1 MAYTFNGDIVS
12 SVLECGQAMY
22 DKFLNENG
30 NFHTGGAIQEGSVYT
45 WSDAYIGIGKPNYY
59 YYRYYG
65 AIINP
70 GGSTDKYSLLFEAF
84 RTPFNINDDIIRPF
98 FIRPKNDIIGLYS
111 LYVGVKENKG
121 NWNFNNNRYGN
132 VNNSIDT
139 SLLDNSSFAT
149 RLLRFEVNYG
159 NNHDNTVNCVAYGKE
174 KSSSFSVDYY
184 QKYDRYIMDIS
195 QGGYQPSI
203 YGYAYG
209 YHTDDENYYGYTQDT
224 NIPCFNEDDVQG
236 IQNWIDKGD
245 RSSEIIPPSPTK
257 TDFKLWIKGLNAPT
271 YKLNWHNE
279 ELENNGFD
287 FSNSTIYIRAGK
299 QYSDGIYHHPF
310 KEVDY
315 DDGSIKFT
323 WYDID
328 EVAETNLLYPWINL
342 EVYAS
347 YIDDSG
353 EETKSKVCTVDL
365 RKKAPNFSSMYQ
377 NVVNGS
383 DGSNITIVNYDDD
396 PEGYDDDDDDYH
408 DPSDN
413 EDDTPDDSTDISVSG
428 EVCKTFKIE
437 QIELKKLSQFLWSN
451 SFFDNILLVN
461 NSPIENIISLK
472 ALIGTVATTGS
483 SQTLTLGNVTTT
495 ANAIPCNESIV
506 INVGS
511 ITLPRKYNNFLDFEP
526 YTKVQIYLPFYGC
539 AMLDSSL
546 VIGRNI
552 TIKYIIDVI
561 TATAK
566 IKIIHDNKTLYEF
579 KTTCGSDLPI
589 TSSNRAS
596 VEMGYLSSGVG
607 MGISIASGNVLGG
620 LASGLSMAQSQ
631 YHSSTSGNVSGV
643 LNFHDSRM
651 VTVLVDRPV
660 YTELRNFNKTH
671 GRICNLSKTLRDL
684 KGFTKCAE
692 NVQIA
697 FNCLDEERTMIIEQL
712 TNGVII

>member
-1 MAYTFNGDIVS
+1 MAYTFNGNIVS

-22 DKFLNENG
+22 DKFLDVNNNFRTGGITVENG
-30 NFHTGGAIQEGSVYT
+30 IYT
-45 WSDAYIGIGKPNYY
+45 WNNDYVGIGKPNYY

-65 AIINP
+65 ATIN
-70 GGSTDKYSLLFEAF
+70 GGGAVDDYSLLFGAF
-84 RTPFNINDDIIRPF
+84 RTPFNINDDMIRPF
-98 FIRPKNDIIGLYS
+98 FIRPKDNHVIYS
-111 LYVGVKENKG
+111 LYVGVKEDKG
-121 NWNFNNNRYGN
+121 DWNFENNRYGD

-139 SLLDNSSFAT
+139 SLLDITSYCS
-149 RLLRFEVNYG
+149 RLLNFEVKHG
-159 NNHDNTVNCVAYGKE
+159 DSNNNTVHCLPYGVK
-174 KSSSFSVDYY
+174 KTSNFSVTYD
-184 QKYDRYIMDIS
+184 KNFDRYVMDIS
-195 QGGYQPSI
+195 QSGYGPWV
-203 YGYAYG
+203 YGYGYG
-209 YHTDDENYYGYTQDT
+209 YHTDDEDYYGYTQDT
-224 NIPCFNEDDVQG
+224 NIPCFNEDDIQG

-245 RSSEIIPPSPTK
+245 RSSEIIPPSSTK

-287 FSNSTIYIRAGK
+287 FSNSKIYVK
-299 QYSDGIYHHPF
+299 LSSDSGGAYLYPF
-310 KEVDY
+310 KELEY
-315 DDGSIKFT
+315 NNGSIKFT
-323 WYDID
+323 WYDMD
-328 EVAETNLLYPWINL
+328 NEAETNIFYPWLSLLI
-342 EVYAS
+342 YAV
-347 YIDDSG
+347 YIDESG
-353 EETKSKVCTVDL
+353 EEHESGYCHIKLRQKS
-365 RKKAPNFSSMYQ
+365 SSFIDIFELGEQ
-377 NVVNGS
+377 GN
-383 DGSNITIVNYDDD
+383 DGSRITVVNYDDD
-396 PEGYDDDDDDYH
+396 PGGFDDDDDDYH

-428 EVCKTFKIE
+428 EVCKTFKID
-437 QIELKKLSQFLWSN
+437 QIELKKLSQFLWS
-451 SFFDNILLVN
+451 SDFFDNILLVN

-472 ALIGTVATTGS
+472 ALIGTVATAGT

-495 ANAIPCNESIV
+495 ANVVPCNESIT

-671 GRICNLSKTLRDL
+671 GRVCNLSKTLRDL
-684 KGFTKCAE
+684 RGFTKCAE
-692 NVQIA
+692 NVQIP

-712 TNGVII
+712 VNGVII

>member
-22 DKFLNENG
+22 DIFLNENG
-30 NFHTGGAIQEGSVYT
+30 NFITGGTVQDGSVHT
-45 WSDAYIGIGKPNYY
+45 WSDDYIGIGKPNYY

-65 AIINP
+65 ARINAS
-70 GGSTDKYSLLFEAF
+70 GSTDKYSLLFEAF

-139 SLLDNSSFAT
+139 SLLDKTIFAT
-149 RLLRFEVNYG
+149 RLLSFEVKYG
-159 NNHDNTVNCVAYGKE
+159 NNHDNTINCVSYGKE
-174 KSSSFSVDYY
+174 KSSSFSVDYF

-195 QGGYQPSI
+195 QNGYKPSI

-209 YHTDDENYYGYTQDT
+209 YHTDDDNYYGYTQDT

-257 TDFKLWIKGLNAPT
+257 TDFKLWIKGLDAPT

-279 ELENNGFD
+279 ELENNSYD
-287 FSNSTIYIRAGK
+287 FSNSKIYVYLSI
-299 QYSDGIYHHPF
+299 YSFGAFLFRF
-310 KEVDY
+310 KELEY
-315 DDGSIKFT
+315 NEGSIKFT
-323 WYDID
+323 WYDMD
-328 EVAETNLLYPWINL
+328 NEAETNIFYPWLSLLIYA
-342 EVYAS
+342 VYV
-347 YIDDSG
+347 DESG
-353 EETKSKVCTVDL
+353 EEHESGYCHIKLRQKS
-365 RKKAPNFSSMYQ
+365 SSFTDIYELGEQ
-377 NVVNGS
+377 GNDGSLITVVN
-383 DGSNITIVNYDDD
+383 YEDD
-396 PEGYDDDDDDYH
+396 PGGYDDDDDDYH

-413 EDDTPDDSTDISVSG
+413 EDDTPDDSTDITVTG
-428 EVCKTFKIE
+428 EVCKTFKID
-437 QIELKKLSQFLWSN
+437 QIELKKLSQFLWTSD
-451 SFFDNILLVN
+451 FFDNILLVN

-483 SQTLTLGNVTTT
+483 SQSLVLGNVTTT
-495 ANAIPCNESIV
+495 ANAVPCNESIT

-546 VIGRNI
+546 VIGRTI

-620 LASGLSMAQSQ
+620 LASALSMAQSQ
-631 YHSSTSGNVSGV
+631 YHSSMSGNVSGV
-643 LNFHDSRM
+643 LNFDDSRR

-660 YTELRNFNKTH
+660 YTELRNFNKTD
-671 GRICNLSKTLRDL
+671 GRVCNLSKKLRDL
-684 KGFTKCAE
+684 RGFTKCAE
-692 NVQIA
+692 NVQIP

-712 TNGVII
+712 VNGVII

>member
-1 MAYTFNGDIVS
+1 MAYEFGGDNLLACQDMATQLFNMLLD
-12 SVLECGQAMY
+12 
-22 DKFLNENG
+22 ENG
-30 NFHTGGAIQEGSVYT
+30 NFLSCNVNTNKEFDSTYLGVGKNDCYYFREYEITRNSITATNKYT
-45 WSDAYIGIGKPNYY
+45 VGVTFY
-59 YYRYYG
+59 
-65 AIINP
+65 
-70 GGSTDKYSLLFEAF
+70 
-84 RTPFNINDDIIRPF
+84 RTPFAINDEIIRPYF
-98 FIRPKNDIIGLYS
+98 TTKRDFSNIGCPLVLGLQS
-111 LYVGVKENKG
+111 RHN
-121 NWNFNNNRYGN
+121 NWIFDTNRYGDKT
-132 VNNSIDT
+132 NNIDKSKFDNTNYVTLYSIMT
-139 SLLDNSSFAT
+139 QK
-149 RLLRFEVNYG
+149 YG
-159 NNHDNTVNCVAYGKE
+159 NPATMRISNKGKGKADKISPYYDNNLQFYYLDSVLENYTPNIHPYFVN
-174 KSSSFSVDYY
+174 
-184 QKYDRYIMDIS
+184 
-195 QGGYQPSI
+195 P
-203 YGYAYG
+203 
-209 YHTDDENYYGYTQDT
+209 DDEHEDYKTET
-224 NIPCFNEDDVQG
+224 NIPIFFEDDIEG
-236 IQNWIDKGD
+236 IKNWVLNGD
-245 RSSEIIPPSPTK
+245 RSNEIIPPSPTK
-257 TDFKLWIKGLNAPT
+257 TDFRLWIKGLDAPT

-279 ELENNGFD
+279 ALENEGYD

-299 QYSDGIYHHPF
+299 QYSDGIHHHPF

-315 DDGSIKFT
+315 SDGSIKFT

-328 EVAETNLLYPWINL
+328 EVADTNFLFPWINL

-353 EETKSKVCTVDL
+353 EENKSKFCSVDL
-365 RKKAPNFSSMYQ
+365 RKKAPYFSSMYQ

-546 VIGRNI
+546 VIGRTI
-552 TIKYIIDVI
+552 SIKYIIDVI

-607 MGISIASGNVLGG
+607 MGVSIASGNVLGG
-620 LASGLSMAQSQ
+620 LASALSMAQSQ

-651 VTVLVDRPV
+651 ITVLVDRPV

-671 GRICNLSKTLRDL
+671 GRVCNLSKTLRDL
-684 KGFTKCAE
+684 RGFTKCAE
-692 NVQIA
+692 NVQIP

>member
-1 MAYTFNGDIVS
+1 MSFRWVESFGENESYVKCLVPDTTYSSLSEMIADLKTNGIIVDN
-12 SVLECGQAMY
+12 VG
-22 DKFLNENG
+22 DKEKTSLSDSEAPNGEFTLANG
-30 NFHTGGAIQEGSVYT
+30 NKFFNRIGTYDWYANLTLKTDNIYFASLGGYSPYGRFIT
-45 WSDAYIGIGKPNYY
+45 IGIDDDAKKAVVFDSYP
-59 YYRYYG
+59 
-65 AIINP
+65 ASQE
-70 GGSTDKYSLLFEAF
+70 STSVILRASYA
-84 RTPFNINDDIIRPF
+84 NID
-98 FIRPKNDIIGLYS
+98 NDINLQKFYQWINGA
-111 LYVGVKENKG
+111 ETP
-121 NWNFNNNRYGN
+121 
-132 VNNSIDT
+132 T
-139 SLLDNSSFAT
+139 S
-149 RLLRFEVNYG
+149 EV
-159 NNHDNTVNCVAYGKE
+159 TTTA
-174 KSSSFSVDYY
+174 
-184 QKYDRYIMDIS
+184 
-195 QGGYQPSI
+195 
-203 YGYAYG
+203 
-209 YHTDDENYYGYTQDT
+209 
-224 NIPCFNEDDVQG
+224 
-236 IQNWIDKGD
+236 
-245 RSSEIIPPSPTK
+245 
-257 TDFKLWIKGLNAPT
+257 FKLWIKGLDAPT

-279 ELENNGFD
+279 ALENDNFD

-299 QYSDGIYHHPF
+299 QYSDGIHHHSF

-315 DDGSIKFT
+315 SDGSIKFT

-328 EVAETNLLYPWINL
+328 EVAETNILFPWINL
-342 EVYAS
+342 EVHAT
-347 YIDDSG
+347 YINDSG
-353 EETKSKVCTVDL
+353 EEKDSSICTVDL
-365 RKKAPNFSSMYQ
+365 RKKSNNFSGMYQ
-377 NVVNGS
+377 NVSNGE
-383 DGSNITIVNYDDD
+383 DGSIIEVINYDDD
-396 PEGYDDDDDDYH
+396 PGGYDDDDDDYH

-428 EVCKTFKIE
+428 EVCKTFKID
-437 QIELKKLSQFLWSN
+437 QIELKKLSQFLWTSD
-451 SFFDNILLVN
+451 FFDNILLVN

-472 ALIGTVATTGS
+472 TLIGTVVTTGS

-495 ANAIPCNESIV
+495 ANVVPCNESIT

-546 VIGRNI
+546 VIGRSI
-552 TIKYIIDVI
+552 SIKYIIDVI

-651 VTVLVDRPV
+651 ITVLVDRPV

-671 GRICNLSKTLRDL
+671 GRVCNLSKTLRDL
-684 KGFTKCAE
+684 RGFTKCAE
-692 NVQIA
+692 NVQIP

>member
-1 MAYTFNGDIVS
+1 MAYTFNGNIVS
-12 SVLECGQAMY
+12 SVLECGKAMY
-22 DKFLNENG
+22 DKFLDENN
-30 NFHTGGAIQEGSVYT
+30 NFHTGGVTVENNIYT
-45 WSDAYIGIGKPNYY
+45 WSDNYVGIGKPNYY
-59 YYRYYG
+59 YYRFYG
-65 AIINP
+65 ATINVP
-70 GGSTDKYSLLFEAF
+70 GSVDDYTLLFGAF

-98 FIRPKNDIIGLYS
+98 FIRPKDNHVIYT
-111 LYVGVKENKG
+111 LYVGVKEDKG

-139 SLLDNSSFAT
+139 SLLDITIYGS
-149 RLLRFEVNYG
+149 RLLGFEVKNG
-159 NNHDNTVNCVAYGKE
+159 DNNDNTIHCLPYGVE
-174 KSSSFSVDYY
+174 KKNDFGVHYF
-184 QKYDRYIMDIS
+184 QKYDRYIMDIV
-195 QGGYQPSI
+195 QDGYRPWI
-203 YGYAYG
+203 YGYGYG
-209 YHTDDENYYGYTQDT
+209 YHTDDYYGYTQDT

-245 RSSEIIPPSPTK
+245 RSSEIIPPSSTA
-257 TDFKLWIKGLNAPT
+257 TQYKLWIKGLNAPT

-279 ELENNGFD
+279 ELENSGYD

-299 QYSDGIYHHPF
+299 QYSDGIHHHSF

-315 DDGSIKFT
+315 NDGSIKFT

-328 EVAETNLLYPWINL
+328 EVTETNLLYPWINL
-342 EVYAS
+342 EVFAS
-347 YIDDSG
+347 YIDDNG
-353 EETKSKVCTVDL
+353 EENRSKFCSVDL
-365 RKKAPNFSSMYQ
+365 RKKAPNFATMYQ

-383 DGSNITIVNYDDD
+383 DGSSITIVNYDDD
-396 PEGYDDDDDDYH
+396 PNGYDDDDDDYH
-408 DPSDN
+408 DPTDN
-413 EDDTPDDSTDISVSG
+413 EDNTPDDSTDVSVSG
-428 EVCKTFKIE
+428 EVCKTFKID
-437 QIELKKLSQFLWSN
+437 QIELKKLSQFLWTSD
-451 SFFDNILLVN
+451 FFDNILLVN

-483 SQTLTLGNVTTT
+483 SKALTLGNVTTT
-495 ANAIPCNESIV
+495 ANVVPCNESIT

-546 VIGRNI
+546 VIGRTI

-579 KTTCGSDLPI
+579 KTTCGTDLPI

-651 VTVLVDRPV
+651 ITVLVDRPV

-671 GRICNLSKTLRDL
+671 GRVCNLSKTLRDL
-684 KGFTKCAE
+684 RGFTKCAE
-692 NVQIA
+692 NVQIP
-697 FNCLDEERTMIIEQL
+697 FNCLDEERSMIIEQL
-712 TNGVII
+712 VNGVII

>member
-1 MAYTFNGDIVS
+1 MAYEFDGDNLLSCQDIATQ
-12 SVLECGQAMY
+12 LYNMLL
-22 DKFLNENG
+22 DENG
-30 NFHTGGAIQEGSVYT
+30 NFLTCNVNTSKELDSTYLVVGKNDCYYFREYLINKNVSGSV
-45 WSDAYIGIGKPNYY
+45 NE
-59 YYRYYG
+59 
-65 AIINP
+65 
-70 GGSTDKYSLLFEAF
+70 YSVSVSFY
-84 RTPFNINDDIIRPF
+84 RTPFAINDEIIRPYF
-98 FIRPKNDIIGLYS
+98 TTKRDFSNNSCSLVLGLSSYQNDW
-111 LYVGVKENKG
+111 K
-121 NWNFNNNRYGN
+121 FDTNRYGN
-132 VNNSIDT
+132 KTNNIDKSKFNNSDYVVLYCGMGQNSGDPATINISTNGKGKT
-139 SLLDNSSFAT
+139 SKITNYYDSNLQFYYLDSTLGFVRPSVKPYY
-149 RLLRFEVNYG
+149 VN
-159 NNHDNTVNCVAYGKE
+159 
-174 KSSSFSVDYY
+174 
-184 QKYDRYIMDIS
+184 
-195 QGGYQPSI
+195 P
-203 YGYAYG
+203 
-209 YHTDDENYYGYTQDT
+209 DDEHADYATET
-224 NIPCFNEDDVQG
+224 NIPMFFEDDREG
-236 IQNWIDKGD
+236 IRNWVLNGD
-245 RSSEIIPPSPTK
+245 RSNEIEPITPPSPTK
-257 TDFKLWIKGLNAPT
+257 TNFKLWIKGLDAPT

-279 ELENNGFD
+279 ELENNSYD
-287 FSNSTIYIRAGK
+287 FSNSTIYIRVGK
-299 QYSDGIYHHPF
+299 QNSDGVFHFSF
-310 KEVDY
+310 KELDY
-315 DDGSIKFT
+315 NDGSIKFT

-328 EVAETNLLYPWINL
+328 EVAETNLLFPWANL

-353 EETKSKVCTVDL
+353 EENKSKVCTVDL
-365 RKKAPNFSSMYQ
+365 RKKAPNFDSMYQ
-377 NVVNGS
+377 NIVNGS
-383 DGSNITIVNYDDD
+383 DGSNITVVNYDDD

-428 EVCKTFKIE
+428 EVCKTFKID
-437 QIELKKLSQFLWSN
+437 QIELKKLSQFLWS
-451 SFFDNILLVN
+451 SDFFDNILLVN

-472 ALIGTVATTGS
+472 ALIGTVATIGS

-495 ANAIPCNESIV
+495 ANVTPCNESIV

-546 VIGRNI
+546 VIGRTI

-607 MGISIASGNVLGG
+607 MGVSIASGNVLGG
-620 LASGLSMAQSQ
+620 LASALSMAQSQ
-631 YHSSTSGNVSGV
+631 YHSTTSGNVSGV

-651 VTVLVDRPV
+651 ITVLVDRPV

-671 GRICNLSKTLRDL
+671 GRVCNLSKTLRDL
-684 KGFTKCAE
+684 HGFTKCAE
-692 NVQIA
+692 NVQIP

-712 TNGVII
+712 VNGVII

>member
-1 MAYTFNGDIVS
+1 MAFRWVESFGENESYIKCLVPDVSYSSLSEMITDLKSNGIIVDNVGDKEKTSLSDIDAPNGEFT
-12 SVLECGQAMY
+12 LA
-22 DKFLNENG
+22 NG
-30 NFHTGGAIQEGSVYT
+30 NKYFNRIGAYNWYMQLT
-45 WSDAYIGIGKPNYY
+45 LKTDNNYF
-59 YYRYYG
+59 
-65 AIINP
+65 A
-70 GGSTDKYSLLFEAF
+70 
-84 RTPFNINDDIIRPF
+84 
-98 FIRPKNDIIGLYS
+98 
-111 LYVGVKENKG
+111 
-121 NWNFNNNRYGN
+121 
-132 VNNSIDT
+132 SI
-139 SLLDNSSFAT
+139 
-149 RLLRFEVNYG
+149 
-159 NNHDNTVNCVAYGKE
+159 
-174 KSSSFSVDYY
+174 
-184 QKYDRYIMDIS
+184 
-195 QGGYQPSI
+195 GGYSP
-203 YGYAYG
+203 YGRFITIAV
-209 YHTDDENYYGYTQDT
+209 D
-224 NIPCFNEDDVQG
+224 DDVQKAVVFDSYPSSQESTSVSLRASYAN
-236 IQNWIDKGD
+236 IDIDTNLQKFYQWINGAETPT
-245 RSSEIIPPSPTK
+245 SEVT
-257 TDFKLWIKGLNAPT
+257 TTAFKLWIKGIDAPT

-279 ELENNGFD
+279 ALENDNFD
-287 FSNSTIYIRAGK
+287 FSNSTIYLKLGK
-299 QYSDGIYHHPF
+299 QNSDGVFHFSF

-315 DDGSIKFT
+315 NNGSIKFT

-328 EVAETNLLYPWINL
+328 EIAETNLLYPWINL
-342 EVYAS
+342 EVHAT
-347 YIDDSG
+347 YINDSG
-353 EETKSKVCTVDL
+353 EEKDSSICTVDL
-365 RKKAPNFSSMYQ
+365 RKKSNNFTGMYQ
-377 NVVNGS
+377 NVVNGE
-383 DGSNITIVNYDDD
+383 DGSIIEIINYDDD
-396 PEGYDDDDDDYH
+396 PGGYDDDDDDYH

-437 QIELKKLSQFLWSN
+437 QIELKKLSQFLWTSD
-451 SFFDNILLVN
+451 FFDNILLVN

-472 ALIGTVATTGS
+472 ALIGTVATTGT

-495 ANAIPCNESIV
+495 ANVTPCNESIT

-546 VIGRNI
+546 VIGRTI
-552 TIKYIIDVI
+552 SIKYIIDVI

-620 LASGLSMAQSQ
+620 LASALSMAQSQ

-671 GRICNLSKTLRDL
+671 GRVCNLSKTLRDL
-684 KGFTKCAE
+684 RGFTKCAE
-692 NVQIA
+692 NVQIP
-697 FNCLDEERTMIIEQL
+697 FNCLDEERTIIIEQL

>member
-1 MAYTFNGDIVS
+1 MLNITQGSYT
-12 SVLECGQAMY
+12 
-22 DKFLNENG
+22 
-30 NFHTGGAIQEGSVYT
+30 
-45 WSDAYIGIGKPNYY
+45 PN
-59 YYRYYG
+59 
-65 AIINP
+65 I
-70 GGSTDKYSLLFEAF
+70 YS
-84 RTPFNINDDIIRPF
+84 
-98 FIRPKNDIIGLYS
+98 
-111 LYVGVKENKG
+111 
-121 NWNFNNNRYGN
+121 
-132 VNNSIDT
+132 
-139 SLLDNSSFAT
+139 
-149 RLLRFEVNYG
+149 
-159 NNHDNTVNCVAYGKE
+159 
-174 KSSSFSVDYY
+174 
-184 QKYDRYIMDIS
+184 
-195 QGGYQPSI
+195 
-203 YGYAYG
+203 YAYG
-209 YHTDDENYYGYTQDT
+209 YHTDDENYYSYTLDT
-224 NIPCFNEDDVQG
+224 NIPCFDEEDIQG
-236 IQNWIDKGD
+236 IQNWIDNGD

-257 TDFKLWIKGLNAPT
+257 TNFKLWIKGLDAPT

-279 ELENNGFD
+279 ALENNSYD

-299 QYSDGIYHHPF
+299 RNSDGIYHHPF

-315 DDGSIKFT
+315 NDGSIKFT
-323 WYDID
+323 WYDIN
-328 EVAETNLLYPWINL
+328 EIAETNLLFPWINL

-353 EETKSKVCTVDL
+353 EENKSKVCTVDL
-365 RKKAPNFSSMYQ
+365 RKKAPNFDSMYQ

-383 DGSNITIVNYDDD
+383 DGSNITIVNYDED
-396 PEGYDDDDDDYH
+396 PDGYDDDDDDYH
-408 DPSDN
+408 DPTDN
-413 EDDTPDDSTDISVSG
+413 EDNTPDDSTDISVSG
-428 EVCKTFKIE
+428 EVCKTFKID

-495 ANAIPCNESIV
+495 ANAIPCNESIT

-546 VIGRNI
+546 VIGRTI

-607 MGISIASGNVLGG
+607 MGVSIASGNVLGG
-620 LASGLSMAQSQ
+620 LASALSMAQSQ

-660 YTELRNFNKTH
+660 YTELKNFNKTH
-671 GRICNLSKTLRDL
+671 GRVCNLSKTLRDL
-684 KGFTKCAE
+684 RGFTKCAE
-692 NVQIA
+692 NVQIP

-712 TNGVII
+712 TSGVII

>member
-1 MAYTFNGDIVS
+1 MAYTYNGDIVT

-22 DKFLNENG
+22 DKFIDENG
-30 NFHTGGAIQEGSVYT
+30 NMHSGGTTSEGNYNVWNDDYTGMKKDDFYF
-45 WSDAYIGIGKPNYY
+45 
-59 YYRYYG
+59 YRYYG
-65 AIINP
+65 ATKNAS
-70 GGSTDKYSLLFEAF
+70 GSVDDFSMLFGAF
-84 RTPFNINDDIIRPF
+84 RTPFSVNDNIVRPF
-98 FIRPKNDIIGLYS
+98 FMKPKNNFVIYQ
-111 LYVGVKENKG
+111 LYVGCKENKG
-121 NWNFNNNRYGN
+121 DWCFNSYRYGEA
-132 VNNSIDT
+132 NNSIDT
-139 SLLDNSSFAT
+139 SLLNITSYSS
-149 RLLRFEVNYG
+149 RLLTASKISLSNSDNVANCINYG
-159 NNHDNTVNCVAYGKE
+159 VR
-174 KSSSFSVDYY
+174 KSSYYTIRYNSYY
-184 QKYDRYIMDIS
+184 QRYFLGIV
-195 QGGYQPSI
+195 QGNASPSI
-203 YGYAYG
+203 YSYAYG
-209 YHTDDENYYGYTQDT
+209 IHTEDEDFYGYTQET
-224 NIPCFNEDDVQG
+224 NIPCFDEEDIQG
-236 IQNWIDKGD
+236 IQNWIDNGD
-245 RSSEIIPPSPTK
+245 RSSEILPPSS
-257 TDFKLWIKGLNAPT
+257 TDTDYKLWIKGLDAPT

-279 ELENNGFD
+279 ALENDSFD

-299 QYSDGIYHHPF
+299 QYSDGIHHHPF

-315 DDGSIKFT
+315 NDGSIKFT

-347 YIDDSG
+347 YIDDNG
-353 EETKSKVCTVDL
+353 EENKSKFCSVDL
-365 RKKAPNFSSMYQ
+365 RKKAPNFNSMYQ
-377 NVVNGS
+377 NVVNGN
-383 DGSNITIVNYDDD
+383 DGSTITVVNYDDD

-428 EVCKTFKIE
+428 EVCKTFKID
-437 QIELKKLSQFLWSN
+437 QIELKKLSQFLWS
-451 SFFDNILLVN
+451 SGFFDNILLVN

-472 ALIGTVATTGS
+472 ALIGTVATTGT
-483 SQTLTLGNVTTT
+483 SQALALGNVTTT
-495 ANAIPCNESIV
+495 ANAIPCNESIT

-546 VIGRNI
+546 VIGRTI

-671 GRICNLSKTLRDL
+671 GRVCNLSKTLRDL
-684 KGFTKCAE
+684 RGFTKCAE
-692 NVQIA
+692 NVQIP

-712 TNGVII
+712 VNGVII

>member
-1 MAYTFNGDIVS
+1 MAYTFNGDIVT

-22 DKFLNENG
+22 EKFLDENN
-30 NFHTGGAIQEGSVYT
+30 NFHTGDTERDGNVYT
-45 WSDAYIGIGKPNYY
+45 WGDGDYIGIGKPNYY

-65 AIINP
+65 AIINSS
-70 GGSTDKYSLLFEAF
+70 GSADKYSLLFEAF

-98 FIRPKNDIIGLYS
+98 FIKPRDNNILYL
-111 LYVGVKENKG
+111 LYVGVKEDKG
-121 NWNFNNNRYGN
+121 NWSFNNNRYGN

-139 SLLDNSSFAT
+139 SLLDGTSFAT
-149 RLLRFEVNYG
+149 RLLRFRLIYG
-159 NNHDNTVNCVAYGKE
+159 NNHDNTVNCLPYGVE
-174 KSSSFSVDYY
+174 KKSSFSANYY
-184 QKYDRYIMDIS
+184 EKYKRYILDIS
-195 QGGYQPSI
+195 QSVYRPGI
-203 YGYAYG
+203 YSYAYG
-209 YHTDDENYYGYTQDT
+209 YHTDDVYSYTQDT

-236 IQNWIDKGD
+236 IQNWIDNGD

-257 TDFKLWIKGLNAPT
+257 TDFKLWIKGLDSPT

-279 ELENNGFD
+279 DLENNGYD
-287 FSNSTIYIRAGK
+287 FSNSKIYMK
-299 QYSDGIYHHPF
+299 LSSDSGGAYLFPF
-310 KEVDY
+310 KELEY
-315 DDGSIKFT
+315 NEGSVKFT
-323 WYDID
+323 WYDMD
-328 EVAETNLLYPWINL
+328 NEAQTNIFYPWLDLLIYA
-342 EVYAS
+342 VYV
-347 YIDDSG
+347 DESG
-353 EETKSKVCTVDL
+353 EEHESGYCHVSLKQKS
-365 RKKAPNFSSMYQ
+365 SSFDSIYELGEQ
-377 NVVNGS
+377 GS
-383 DGSNITIVNYDDD
+383 DGSFITVVNYEDD
-396 PEGYDDDDDDYH
+396 PDGYDDDDDDYH

-428 EVCKTFKIE
+428 EVCKTFKID
-437 QIELKKLSQFLWSN
+437 QIELKKLSQFLWTSD
-451 SFFDNILLVN
+451 FFDNILLVN
-461 NSPIENIISLK
+461 NTPIENIISLK
-472 ALIGTVATTGS
+472 ALIGTVATTGT
-483 SQTLTLGNVTTT
+483 SQSLTLGNVTTT
-495 ANAIPCNESIV
+495 ANVVPCNESIV

-511 ITLPRKYNNFLDFEP
+511 VTLPRKYNNFLDFEP

-546 VIGRNI
+546 VIGRTI

-607 MGISIASGNVLGG
+607 MGVSIASGNVLGG

-631 YHSSTSGNVSGV
+631 YHSSNSGNVSGI

-671 GRICNLSKTLRDL
+671 GRVCNLSKTLRDL
-684 KGFTKCAE
+684 HGFTKCAE
-692 NVQIA
+692 NVQIP
-697 FNCLDEERTMIIEQL
+697 FNCLDEERNIIIEQL
-712 TNGVII
+712 VNGVII

>member
-1 MAYTFNGDIVS
+1 MAYTFNGNIVS

-22 DKFLNENG
+22 DIFFNENE
-30 NFHTGGAIQEGSVYT
+30 NFITGGIVQEDNVGTWDNSV
-45 WSDAYIGIGKPNYY
+45 YIGIGKNDYY

-65 AIINP
+65 ATRNVP
-70 GGSTDKYSLLFEAF
+70 GAVDDYSLLFGAF

-98 FIRPKNDIIGLYS
+98 FIKPKDNNVLYL

-121 NWNFNNNRYGN
+121 DWNFINNRYGN

-139 SLLDNSSFAT
+139 SLLDDTSWVS
-149 RLLRFEVNYG
+149 RLLNFDIIHG
-159 NNHDNTVNCVAYGKE
+159 NNNDNTVNCIPSGVE
-174 KSSSFSVDYY
+174 KTSNFSVDYY
-184 QKYDRYIMDIS
+184 QKYSRYIMNIQ
-195 QGGYQPSI
+195 QGGYNPWV
-203 YGYAYG
+203 YGYGYG
-209 YHTDDENYYGYTQDT
+209 HHTDDEIFYAYTQDT
-224 NIPCFNEDDVQG
+224 NIPCFDEDDIQG
-236 IQNWIDKGD
+236 IQNWIDNGD
-245 RSSEIIPPSPTK
+245 RTSEIIAPSPTK
-257 TDFKLWIKGLNAPT
+257 TDFKLWIKGLDAPT

-279 ELENNGFD
+279 ELENSGFD
-287 FSNSTIYIRAGK
+287 FSNSKIYMK
-299 QYSDGIYHHPF
+299 LSSDSGGAYLFPF
-310 KEVDY
+310 KELEY
-315 DDGSIKFT
+315 NEGSVKFT
-323 WYDID
+323 WYDMD
-328 EVAETNLLYPWINL
+328 NEARTNIFYPWLDLLIYAVYVDENG
-342 EVYAS
+342 EVHESGYCHIKLRQKS
-347 YIDDSG
+347 SSFDDIYELG
-353 EETKSKVCTVDL
+353 EQG
-365 RKKAPNFSSMYQ
+365 N
-377 NVVNGS
+377 
-383 DGSNITIVNYDDD
+383 DGSIITVVNYDDD
-396 PEGYDDDDDDYH
+396 PNGYDDDDDDYH

-413 EDDTPDDSTDISVSG
+413 EDNTPDDSTDISVSG
-428 EVCKTFKIE
+428 EVCKTFKID
-437 QIELKKLSQFLWSN
+437 QIELKKLSQFLWS
-451 SFFDNILLVN
+451 SDFFDNILLVN

-472 ALIGTVATTGS
+472 ALIGTVTTTGT
-483 SQTLTLGNVTTT
+483 SQALALGNVTTT
-495 ANAIPCNESIV
+495 ANVVPCNESIV

-546 VIGRNI
+546 VIGRTI

-561 TATAK
+561 TGTAK
-566 IKIIHDNKTLYEF
+566 IKIMHDNKTLYEF
-579 KTTCGSDLPI
+579 KTTCGTDLPI

-620 LASGLSMAQSQ
+620 LASALSMAQSQ

-671 GRICNLSKTLRDL
+671 GRVCNLSKTLRDL
-684 KGFTKCAE
+684 RGFTKCAE
-692 NVQIA
+692 NVQIP

>member
-1 MAYTFNGDIVS
+1 MAYEFDGNNLLSCQDIATQ
-12 SVLECGQAMY
+12 LYNMLL
-22 DKFLNENG
+22 DENG
-30 NFHTGGAIQEGSVYT
+30 NFLACNVNSNKEFDSTYLGV
-45 WSDAYIGIGKPNYY
+45 GKNDCY
-59 YYRYYG
+59 YYREYL
-65 AIINP
+65 ITKNTS
-70 GGSTDKYSLLFEAF
+70 GSVNKYTVSVKFY
-84 RTPFNINDDIIRPF
+84 RSPFAINDEIIRPYF
-98 FIRPKNDIIGLYS
+98 TTKRDFSNIGCPLVLGLQS
-111 LYVGVKENKG
+111 RQN
-121 NWNFNNNRYGN
+121 NWIFDTNRYGDKT
-132 VNNSIDT
+132 NNIEKSKF
-139 SLLDNSSFAT
+139 DNS
-149 RLLRFEVNYG
+149 NY
-159 NNHDNTVNCVAYGKE
+159 VALYSIMAQKYGKPATI
-174 KSSSFSVDYY
+174 KISNNGKGKADKISAYYDNNLQFYYLNSVL
-184 QKYDRYIMDIS
+184 
-195 QGGYQPSI
+195 
-203 YGYAYG
+203 
-209 YHTDDENYYGYTQDT
+209 ENYTPNILPYFINPNDEHEDYMTET
-224 NIPCFNEDDVQG
+224 NIPIFFDDDKEG
-236 IQNWIDKGD
+236 IRNWVLNGD

-257 TDFKLWIKGLNAPT
+257 TDFKLWIKGLDAPT

-279 ELENNGFD
+279 ALENEGYD
-287 FSNSTIYIRAGK
+287 FSNSTIYIKVGK
-299 QYSDGIYHHPF
+299 QNSDGVFHYSF

-315 DDGSIKFT
+315 SDGSIKFT

-328 EVAETNLLYPWINL
+328 EVVDTNFLFPWINL

-365 RKKAPNFSSMYQ
+365 RKKAPNFNSMYQ

-383 DGSNITIVNYDDD
+383 DGSNITIVNYEDD

-408 DPSDN
+408 DPTDN

-428 EVCKTFKIE
+428 EVCKTFKID
-437 QIELKKLSQFLWSN
+437 QIELKKLSQFLWS
-451 SFFDNILLVN
+451 SGFLDNILLVN

-472 ALIGTVATTGS
+472 ALIGTVTTTGT
-483 SQTLTLGNVTTT
+483 SQALALGNVTTT
-495 ANAIPCNESIV
+495 ANAIPCNECIV

-546 VIGRNI
+546 VIGRTI
-552 TIKYIIDVI
+552 SIKYIIDVI

-671 GRICNLSKTLRDL
+671 GRVCNLSKTLRDL
-684 KGFTKCAE
+684 RGFTKCAE
-692 NVQIA
+692 NVQIP

>member
-1 MAYTFNGDIVS
+1 MAYTYNGDIVS

-22 DKFLNENG
+22 DKFLDENG
-30 NFHTGGAIQEGSVYT
+30 NFHSGGANKDGEVYT
-45 WSDAYIGIGKPNYY
+45 WNDVYIGIGKNNYY

-65 AIINP
+65 ALRNVP
-70 GGSTDKYSLLFEAF
+70 GSVDDYSLLYSAF
-84 RTPFNINDDIIRPF
+84 RTPFNINDDMIRPF
-98 FIRPKNDIIGLYS
+98 FIRPKDNFVTYR
-111 LYVGVKENKG
+111 LYVGVKEDKG
-121 NWNFNNNRYGN
+121 NWNFTSNRYGDI
-132 VNNSIDT
+132 NNSINT
-139 SLLDNSSFAT
+139 SLLDITSFSS
-149 RLLRFEVNYG
+149 RLFTYSDISGSDSN
-159 NNHDNTVNCVAYGKE
+159 NTVNCNGIGISKTQDYRVYFYEPFQRYLMEIVHSGYAP
-174 KSSSFSVDYY
+174 SVY
-184 QKYDRYIMDIS
+184 S
-195 QGGYQPSI
+195 
-203 YGYAYG
+203 YAYG
-209 YHTDDENYYGYTQDT
+209 YHTDDKDYYGYTQDT
-224 NIPCFNEDDVQG
+224 NIPCFNEEDIQG
-236 IQNWIDKGD
+236 IQNWIDNGD
-245 RSSEIIPPSPTK
+245 RSSEIIPPTSTK
-257 TDFKLWIKGLNAPT
+257 TNFKLWIKGLNAPT

-299 QYSDGIYHHPF
+299 QYSDGIHHHPF
-310 KEVDY
+310 KEVAY
-315 DDGSIKFT
+315 NDGSIKFT

-347 YIDDSG
+347 YIDDNG
-353 EETKSKVCTVDL
+353 EENKSKFCSVDL
-365 RKKAPNFSSMYQ
+365 RKKDPNFVGMYQ

-383 DGSNITIVNYDDD
+383 DGSSITIVNYEDD
-396 PEGYDDDDDDYH
+396 PGGYDDDDDDYH

-428 EVCKTFKIE
+428 EVCKTFKID
-437 QIELKKLSQFLWSN
+437 QIELKKLSQFLWSSN
-451 SFFDNILLVN
+451 FFDNILLVN

-472 ALIGTVATTGS
+472 ALIGTVGTTGT
-483 SQTLTLGNVTTT
+483 SQSLALGNVTTT
-495 ANAIPCNESIV
+495 ANAIPCNESIT

-546 VIGRNI
+546 VIGRTI

-607 MGISIASGNVLGG
+607 MGISIASGNILGG

-651 VTVLVDRPV
+651 VTVLIDRPV
-660 YTELRNFNKTH
+660 YTELKNFNKTH
-671 GRICNLSKTLRDL
+671 GRVCNLSKTLRDL

-697 FNCLDEERTMIIEQL
+697 FNCLDEERTMITEQL

>member
-22 DKFLNENG
+22 DKFLDENG
-30 NFHTGGAIQEGSVYT
+30 NFHSGGADNDGNTYT
-45 WSDAYIGIGKPNYY
+45 WNNVYVGIGKNNYY
-59 YYRYYG
+59 YYRHYG
-65 AIINP
+65 ATKNVS
-70 GGSTDKYSLLFEAF
+70 GSADDYSLIYGAF
-84 RTPFNINDDIIRPF
+84 RTPFNINDDMIRPF
-98 FIRPKNDIIGLYS
+98 FIKPKNNFVIYL

-121 NWNFNNNRYGN
+121 HWNFTNNRYGD
-132 VNNSIDT
+132 VNNSLDT
-139 SLLDNSSFAT
+139 SLLNNSVYVT
-149 RLLRFEVNYG
+149 RLLRYSLIRGDNS
-159 NNHDNTVNCVAYGKE
+159 NNTIKCLAEGVRKTNNFTVTFN
-174 KSSSFSVDYY
+174 DYY
-184 QKYDRYIMDIS
+184 SRYMLDIT
-195 QGGYQPSI
+195 QGSFTPNI
-203 YGYAYG
+203 YSYAYG
-209 YHTDDENYYGYTQDT
+209 YHTDDEDYYAYTLDT
-224 NIPCFNEDDVQG
+224 NIPCFNEEDVQG
-236 IQNWIDKGD
+236 IQNWIDNGD
-245 RSSEIIPPSPTK
+245 RSSEILPASSTK
-257 TDFKLWIKGLNAPT
+257 TIFKLWIKGLNAPT

-287 FSNSTIYIRAGK
+287 FSNSKIYMK
-299 QYSDGIYHHPF
+299 LSSDSGGAFLFPF
-310 KEVDY
+310 KELEY
-315 DDGSIKFT
+315 NDGSIKFT
-323 WYDID
+323 WYDMD
-328 EVAETNLLYPWINL
+328 NEAETNIFYPWLSLLI
-342 EVYAS
+342 YAV
-347 YIDDSG
+347 YIDESG
-353 EETKSKVCTVDL
+353 EEHESGYCHIKLRQKS
-365 RKKAPNFSSMYQ
+365 SSFIDIFELGEQ
-377 NVVNGS
+377 GN
-383 DGSNITIVNYDDD
+383 DGSLITVVNYDDD

-408 DPSDN
+408 DPTDN

-428 EVCKTFKIE
+428 EVCKTFKID
-437 QIELKKLSQFLWSN
+437 QIELKKLSQFLWSSN
-451 SFFDNILLVN
+451 FFDNILLVN

-472 ALIGTVATTGS
+472 ALIGTVTTTGS
-483 SQTLTLGNVTTT
+483 SKALTLGNVTTT
-495 ANAIPCNESIV
+495 ANVVPCNESIV

-546 VIGRNI
+546 VIGRTI

-651 VTVLVDRPV
+651 VTVLIDRPV

-671 GRICNLSKTLRDL
+671 GRVCNLSKTLRDL
-684 KGFTKCAE
+684 RGFTKCAE
-692 NVQIA
+692 NVQIP